1 MKDIENEARAITKLC
16 VSSNNPNIVK
26 VIRHGWLPSNSSIYY
41 IDMEYLPL
49 TLEEH
54 IKKNISILGCCNE
67 AARIGKV
74 ERELLP
80 VVWAGIKTASEIVRQ
95 IVSGLVFI
103 HSHGE
108 VHRDLKPK
116 NGSVPHFIV

>member
-1 MKDIENEARAITKLC
+1 MEDIENEARAITKLC

-26 VIRHGWLPSNSSIYY
+26 VIRHGWLPFNPSIYY

-54 IKKNISILGCCNE
+54 IRKNISILDCSNE
-67 AARIGKV
+67 AARIGKF

-80 VVWAGIKTASEIVRQ
+80 VVWAGIKKALEIIRQ

-103 HSHGE
+103 HSYGE
-108 VHRDLKPK
+108 VHRDLKPR
-116 NGSVPHFIV
+116 NGNVPHFIA